1 MTDQVTTKVCS
12 KCKVEKEFEFF
23 TKDKS
28 RKNGVG
34 SICKICNKEKSKA
47 WCEDNPE
54 KVRAYKKAWYEANPE
69 KLRAAEKA
77 YREANPEKVRAAE
90 KAYREANPEKV
101 RACKKAY
108 REANPEKARAA
119 VKAYREANP
128 EKVRAAEKAYRDRYP
143 DAYVAKAFQ
152 CPQELIELKRIN
164 LLIKREIRNQQQCQ
178 N

>member
-28 RKNGVG
+28 RKNGVR

-47 WCEDNPE
+47 
-54 KVRAYKKAWYEANPE
+54 RYEANPE
-69 KLRAAEKA
+69 KARAAVRA
-77 YREANPEKVRAAE
+77 YRENNLEKVRAAE

-101 RACKKAY
+101 RA
-108 REANPEKARAA
+108 A
-119 VKAYREANP
+119 VKAYKEANP
-128 EKVRAAEKAYRDRYP
+128 EKVRACKKAYRDRYT

>member
-28 RKNGVG
+28 RKNGVK
-34 SICKICNKEKSKA
+34 SICKICNKEKS
-47 WCEDNPE
+47 
-54 KVRAYKKAWYEANPE
+54 
-69 KLRAAEKA
+69 KA
-77 YREANPEKVRAAE
+77 YREANPEKVRAA
-90 KAYREANPEKV
+90 K
-101 RACKKAY
+101 
-108 REANPEKARAA
+108 
-119 VKAYREANP
+119 KAYREANP
-128 EKVRAAEKAYRDRYP
+128 EKVRAAVKAYRDRYT